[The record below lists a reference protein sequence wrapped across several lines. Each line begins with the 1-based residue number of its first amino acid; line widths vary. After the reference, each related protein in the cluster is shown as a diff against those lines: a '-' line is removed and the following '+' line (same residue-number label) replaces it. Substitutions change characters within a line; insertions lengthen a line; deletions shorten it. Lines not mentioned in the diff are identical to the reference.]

1 VTTVLAFMGAGA
13 AGVGVLWLAEATT
26 RRWGLAPESA
36 RKLAHVGSGMVAA
49 GLPFVLPFGAVAA
62 LAAAFIP
69 FMVVSRRLGFFPSLH
84 GVERSSLG
92 EIYFPLGVL
101 AAAAVVPLRS
111 AYVFGVLVMG
121 ISDAVASLVGQR
133 FGRRTFRA
141 FSATKTYLG
150 SAAFLATTIVLALA
164 FLDGVTVSTRG
175 VLVVAT
181 IGAAM
186 TAEEGLL
193 GGGADN
199 AFLPV
204 SAAALLRLFS

>member
-1 VTTVLAFMGAGA
+1 MATVLALIGAGA
-13 AGVGVLWLAEATT
+13 TCIGVLWLAETAT

-36 RKLAHVGSGMVAA
+36 RKLAHVSSGVVAA
-49 GLPFVLPFGAVAA
+49 CLPLVMPFAAVVV

-69 FMVVSRRLGFFPSLH
+69 FMVVSRRLALFPSLH
-84 GVERSSLG
+84 GVERSTLG

-101 AAAAVVPLRS
+101 FVAALVPHRG

-133 FGRRTFRA
+133 FGRRTYSA
-141 FSATKTYLG
+141 FSATKTYVG
-150 SAAFLATTIVLALA
+150 SAAFLATTIVLALT
-164 FLDGVTVSTRG
+164 FVGGVMSPRTA
-175 VLVVAT
+175 LVVAA
-181 IGAAM
+181 IGVAV

-199 AFLPV
+199 AVLPV
-204 SAAALLRLFS
+204 SAAALLRLLS